1 MSTTAGPTLYKF
13 AVWAPDM
20 TDPEA
25 FSRRMA
31 VLRIRLFVLVIRCSI
46 SADGGLVE
54 FGGGL
59 LSPESIASPTAEKKL
74 VGSMMVFEADSVEA
88 VRKVIESD
96 LYYQNGVWDKE
107 KLQIFPWLQA
117 NL

>member
-1 MSTTAGPTLYKF
+1 MSTTSGPTLYKF
-13 AVWAPDM
+13 AVWAPDL

-31 VLRIRLFVLVIRCSI
+31 VRESHLVNAKSLYANGVLK
-46 SADGGLVE
+46 

-59 LSPESIASPTAEKKL
+59 LTPESIASPTAEKKL
-74 VGSMMVFEADSVEA
+74 VGSMMVFEADSIET
-88 VRKVIESD
+88 VRKVVESD
-96 LYYQNGVWDKE
+96 LYYQTGVWDKE
-107 KLQIFPWLQA
+107 KLQIYPWLQA

>member
-1 MSTTAGPTLYKF
+1 MTSTVGSKLHKF

-25 FSRRMA
+25 FSRRMSVRESHLA
-31 VLRIRLFVLVIRCSI
+31 NAKKIHANGTLIAKI
-46 SADGGLVE
+46 
-54 FGGGL
+54 GGGL
-59 LSPESIASPTAEKKL
+59 LAQESIASPNAPLTL
-74 VGSMMVFEADSVEA
+74 VGSMMVIEADSIESA
-88 VRKVIESD
+88 RKVIESD
-96 LYYQNGVWDKE
+96 IYYQSGVWDKE

>member
-1 MSTTAGPTLYKF
+1 MSTSGPTLYKF

-20 TDPEA
+20 SDPEA

-31 VLRIRLFVLVIRCSI
+31 VRETHLANAKKTFASGTLK
-46 SADGGLVE
+46 

-59 LSPESIASPTAEKKL
+59 LAPESIASPDAPTKL
-74 VGSMMVFEADSVEA
+74 VGSMMVIEADSIESA
-88 VRKVIESD
+88 RAVIESD
-96 LYYQNGVWDKE
+96 VYYQSGVWDKE

>member
-31 VLRIRLFVLVIRCSI
+31 VRESHLVNAKSLFANGVLK
-46 SADGGLVE
+46 